1 MGGDDVDWMIHGDG
15 GGFFGG
21 APTAGDLQPSA
32 PGSGAIDPA
41 YLAAMKRSAEGR
53 QGEARRSPLDMLRS
67 AGGMSPRAAAA
78 QQMVGGGA
86 GNISYAQAPGLIP
99 PWVMDVANIASKVA
113 PLL

>member
-1 MGGDDVDWMIHGDG
+1 MAEFELPPLDLQLTPTHPY
-15 GGFFGG
+15 FGG
-21 APTAGDLQPSA
+21 SGALQPSA
-32 PGSGAIDPA
+32 SGSGAIDPA

-67 AGGMSPRAAAA
+67 AGGMSPRATAA

-99 PWVMDVANIASKVA
+99 PWVMDAANIASKVA
-113 PLL
+113 AV